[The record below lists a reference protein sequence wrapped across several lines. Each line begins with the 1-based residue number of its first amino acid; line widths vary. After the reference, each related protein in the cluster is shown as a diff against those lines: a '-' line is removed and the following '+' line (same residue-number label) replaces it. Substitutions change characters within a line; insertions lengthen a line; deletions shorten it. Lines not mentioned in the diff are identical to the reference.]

1 MNVLLV
7 VLAFWLPGLVF
18 GAAIRLRGWLL
29 AAAAPILTFGIVSLG
44 VPVLG
49 GLGIRWSM
57 PEVALWTLV
66 LSAVGFGLSFAV
78 LRFTARRHPDW
89 AEKDAAAAAPA
100 RSLREHLLIGA
111 GVLAGSLVG
120 IVTFLRGARGLN
132 QVQRGWDAPFHANL
146 VRWIAEHGDARPSTV
161 GTIANLPDQT
171 NYFYPDTYH
180 ALLALVFDKAGL
192 AMMPTL
198 NMGAL
203 TVILC
208 VPIGVAAMCHVWRM
222 PAIYFSF

>member
-132 QVQRGWDAPFHANL
+132 QVQQGWDAPFHANL
-146 VRWIAEHGDARPSTV
+146 VRWIAAHAARGAARPRRRPAPAPPPHPRAPRPTKTTSF
-161 GTIANLPDQT
+161 PR
-171 NYFYPDTYH
+171 DTYH
-180 ALLALVFDKAGL
+180 PLLALVFDKA
-192 AMMPTL
+192 
-198 NMGAL
+198 
-203 TVILC
+203 
-208 VPIGVAAMCHVWRM
+208 
-222 PAIYFSF
+222 